1 MGQILYVAINKQT
14 GKVMTGAKAQ
24 AAFLDKGTLGRS
36 VGQAYQYAARKE
48 GVKVKDLYE
57 IHEIDLEETMKGG
70 N

>member
-36 VGQAYQYAARKE
+36 VGQAYKYQAK
-48 GVKVKDLYE
+48 GVKVKDLYY
-57 IHEIDLEETMKGG
+57 IHEIDLEETLKGG